1 MNGLRRGLQVAW
13 PLALLLVFVV
23 SFRRAESDGGPANA
37 IAECE
42 STPASDVA
50 RLELCLSGDPHNVEL
65 MTDLGG
71 AYEVNGAVDR
81 AEDIYR
87 RALAIEPHDGDLHV
101 RLGELLLTR
110 GDRAAGRAEGE
121 LALRSQ
127 PGNPRA
133 ARLAS
138 ATPTSDAERV
148 R

>member
-13 PLALLLVFVV
+13 PLALLMVFVV
-23 SFRRAESDGGPANA
+23 SFRRVESDGGPANA

-42 STPASDVA
+42 ATPAGDVA
-50 RLELCLSGDPHNVEL
+50 RLEQCLSDDPHNVEL

-71 AYEVNGAVDR
+71 AYEVSGAVGR

-110 GDRAAGRAEGE
+110 GDRSAARAEGDV
-121 LALRSQ
+121 ALRWQ
-127 PGNPRA
+127 PGNARA
-133 ARLAS
+133 ARLAAAAPVS
-138 ATPTSDAERV
+138 SPERV